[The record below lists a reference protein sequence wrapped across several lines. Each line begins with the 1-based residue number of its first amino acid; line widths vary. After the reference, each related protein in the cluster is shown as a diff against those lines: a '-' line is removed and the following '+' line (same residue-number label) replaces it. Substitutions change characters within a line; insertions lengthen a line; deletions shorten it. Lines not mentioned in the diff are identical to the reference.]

1 MKHKRVVKNVAE
13 IGVVAGASM
22 FGAAPGIFAGVA
34 VGLEKVYTYLAK

>member
-1 MKHKRVVKNVAE
+1 MAKNVAE

-22 FGAAPGIFAGVA
+22 FGTVPGIFAGIA